1 MPENTQNTQTNN
13 SRRRF
18 LLTGGA
24 FTMALAGS
32 SYSQAQSG
40 ADTGAKDLTTRT
52 LGNGKHSL
60 TLSAL
65 GLGCMGMS
73 YHRSFVPERGAM
85 IRLLRSAVDAG
96 VTFFDTAEVYGP
108 YVNEAL
114 VGEALSP
121 VRKDILICS
130 KFGFNIQNGEMAGL
144 NSKPEHIRRVVE
156 ESLRRLRTDHI
167 DLLYQHRVDPQVP
180 IEDVAGTVKDLIAQ
194 GKVRRFG
201 LSEAS
206 AEIIRKAHQVQP
218 LTAVQSEYSLMWRG
232 PENSVLKVCEE
243 LGIGFVP
250 YSPLCRGYLAGF
262 INERTKFNPKN
273 DNRATLPRY
282 APEAI
287 KTNWAMIDLLT
298 EFGNQR
304 GFTAAQVAL
313 AWLQAQ
319 RPWIVSIPGTTKL
332 AHLRENLMSS
342 QVRFSPEELESFTRA
357 ASGIKIVGER
367 YTGQAAQQ
375 VSK

>member
-1 MPENTQNTQTNN
+1 MQRDHHTNSN
-13 SRRRF
+13 RRGF
-18 LLTGGA
+18 LITGGA
-24 FTMALAGS
+24 LAS
-32 SYSQAQSG
+32 SFAATGNSGYAQAGVGQPDKGVATRMLGTGQQSL
-40 ADTGAKDLTTRT
+40 KV
-52 LGNGKHSL
+52 
-60 TLSAL
+60 SAL
-65 GLGCMGMS
+65 GLGCMGMNF
-73 YHRSFVPERGAM
+73 HRSFVPERSAM
-85 IRLLRSAVDAG
+85 IRLIRDAVEAG
-96 VTFFDTAEVYGP
+96 VTLFDTAEVYGP
-108 YVNEAL
+108 YVNEVL

-121 VRKDILICS
+121 IRKKILICT

-144 NSKPEHIRRVVE
+144 NSKPEHIRKVVE

-180 IEDVAGTVKDLIAQ
+180 IEEVAGTVKDLIGQ

-201 LSEAS
+201 LSEAGV
-206 AEIIRKAHQVQP
+206 ETIRKAHRVQP
-218 LTAVQSEYSLMWRG
+218 LTAVQSEYSLMWRE
-232 PENSVLKVCEE
+232 PESSVLKVCEE

-282 APEAI
+282 QPEAI

-298 EFGNQR
+298 EIGNQR

-319 RPWIVSIPGTTKL
+319 RPWIVPIPGTTKL

-342 QVRFSPEELESFTRA
+342 QVQFSKAELERFTRA
-357 ASGIKIVGER
+357 ASEIKIIGDR
-367 YTGQAAQQ
+367 YTGQSAQQ
-375 VSK
+375 VNK

>member
-1 MPENTQNTQTNN
+1 MHKNTQTSD

-18 LLTGGA
+18 LIKGGA
-24 FTMALAGS
+24 LTTSLTSIS
-32 SYSQAQSG
+32 SSSHAQSG
-40 ADTGAKDLTTRT
+40 AGGVAKDVATRT
-52 LGNGKHSL
+52 LGNGKQSL
-60 TLSAL
+60 KVSAL
-65 GLGCMGMS
+65 GLGCMGMN
-73 YHRSFVPERGAM
+73 YHRSFVPERSAM
-85 IRLLRSAVDAG
+85 IRLLRSAVDSG
-96 VTFFDTAEVYGP
+96 VTLFDTAEVYGP
-108 YVNEAL
+108 YINEAL

-201 LSEAS
+201 LSEAN

-232 PENSVLKVCEE
+232 PESSVLKVCEE

-282 APEAI
+282 EPEAI
-287 KTNWAMIDLLT
+287 KTNWGMIDLLT

-332 AHLRENLMSS
+332 AHLRENLMCS
-342 QVRFSPEELESFTRA
+342 QVRFSPEELERFTRA
-357 ASGIKIVGER
+357 ASRIRIVGER
-367 YTGQAAQQ
+367 YTGQSAQQ

>member
-1 MPENTQNTQTNN
+1 MHRNTQTRN

-18 LLTGGA
+18 LITGGA
-24 FTMALAGS
+24 LTTSLIGIS
-32 SYSQAQSG
+32 SSGLAQSG
-40 ADTGAKDLTTRT
+40 DGGGGKGAATRT
-52 LGNGKHSL
+52 LGTGRQSL
-60 TLSAL
+60 SVSAL

-85 IRLLRSAVDAG
+85 IRLLRSAVDSG
-96 VTFFDTAEVYGP
+96 VTLFDTAEVYGP
-108 YVNEAL
+108 YINEAL

-201 LSEAS
+201 LSEAN

-232 PENSVLKVCEE
+232 PESSVLKVCEE

-282 APEAI
+282 SPEAI

-342 QVRFSPEELESFTRA
+342 QVRFSPEELERLTRA
-357 ASGIKIVGER
+357 ASGIRIIGER
-367 YTGQAAQQ
+367 YTGQSAQQ

>member
-1 MPENTQNTQTNN
+1 MQRDHHTNSN
-13 SRRRF
+13 RRGF
-18 LLTGGA
+18 LITGGA
-24 FTMALAGS
+24 LAS
-32 SYSQAQSG
+32 SFAATGNSGYAQAGVGQSDQG
-40 ADTGAKDLTTRT
+40 VATRMLGTGQQ
-52 LGNGKHSL
+52 SL
-60 TLSAL
+60 KVSAL
-65 GLGCMGMS
+65 GLGCMGMNF
-73 YHRSFVPERGAM
+73 HRSFVPERSAM
-85 IRLLRSAVDAG
+85 IRLIRDAVEAG
-96 VTFFDTAEVYGP
+96 VTLFDTAEVYGP
-108 YVNEAL
+108 YVNEVL

-121 VRKDILICS
+121 IRKKILICT

-144 NSKPEHIRRVVE
+144 NSRPEHIRKVVE

-180 IEDVAGTVKDLIAQ
+180 IEEVAGTVKDLIGQ

-201 LSEAS
+201 LSEAGV
-206 AEIIRKAHQVQP
+206 ETIRKAHRVQP
-218 LTAVQSEYSLMWRG
+218 LTAVQSEYSLMWRE
-232 PENSVLKVCEE
+232 PESSVLKVCEE

-282 APEAI
+282 QPEAI

-298 EFGNQR
+298 EIGNQR

-319 RPWIVSIPGTTKL
+319 RPWIVPIPGTTKL

-342 QVRFSPEELESFTRA
+342 QVQFSKAELERFTRA
-357 ASGIKIVGER
+357 ASEIKIIGDR
-367 YTGQAAQQ
+367 YTGQSAQQ
-375 VSK
+375 VNK